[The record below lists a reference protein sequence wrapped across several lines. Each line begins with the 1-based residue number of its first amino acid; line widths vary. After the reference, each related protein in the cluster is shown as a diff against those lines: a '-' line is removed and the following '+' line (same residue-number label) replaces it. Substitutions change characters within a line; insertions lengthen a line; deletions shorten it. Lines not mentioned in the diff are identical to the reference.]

1 MHRAPGKGTCM
12 TQRHKFRVSGGSNL
26 GISNNA
32 HGQISVLSL
41 ITVSCSQILV
51 PKTHFLQTFLCYRDN
66 LKAQTALDKEQI
78 KTILVW
84 KIFKRTL
91 VGTAGFCSPEESAEV
106 DGSSHT
112 GSGLL
117 PPGSAC
123 SGRSPPPPARL
134 ELDHIDNTH
143 IWDFTR
149 SCELLVQ
156 GLFTGC
162 LRMTHS
168 RTTSSK

>member
-1 MHRAPGKGTCM
+1 M
-12 TQRHKFRVSGGSNL
+12 FREVQIL

-41 ITVSCSQILV
+41 ITVSCSKILV
-51 PKTHFLQTFLCYRDN
+51 PKPHFSKLFMVPRQF
-66 LKAQTALDKEQI
+66 KAQTALDKQQI

-91 VGTAGFCSPEESAEV
+91 VDTAGFCSPAESAEV

-143 IWDFTR
+143 MWDFTR
-149 SCELLVQ
+149 SCELFVQ
-156 GLFTGC
+156 GLFT
-162 LRMTHS
+162 
-168 RTTSSK
+168 